1 MVLLMIILDYFARP
15 QNATWSH
22 NKNKVWNWL
31 TETMYVL
38 HIRLLVII
46 RISCSDYKRKTF
58 LYPTKVKYLVSFL
71 TWIMSKNETYQS
83 SNVPK
88 SKLKNHWN
96 ARRPSIKIPYQERV
110 YKKIQNDENFSQNM
124 CRVMPVVYRF
134 RVGIGLDGHF
144 LCIVF
149 LNDWAC

>member
-1 MVLLMIILDYFARP
+1 MLEYTFDLSPKIYMVLLMIILDYFARP

-31 TETMYVL
+31 TETMYL

-96 ARRPSIKIPYQERV
+96 ARRPSIKIPYQERA
-110 YKKIQNDENFSQNM
+110 YKTTRISLKICAAW
-124 CRVMPVVYRF
+124 CRWF
-134 RVGIGLDGHF
+134 IDLG
-144 LCIVF
+144 
-149 LNDWAC
+149 

>member
-1 MVLLMIILDYFARP
+1 MKHSKSIFFVLFEHCVCIQVLKYIFDLSLSLSPSIYMVLLMIILDYFARP

-31 TETMYVL
+31 TETMYL

-83 SNVPK
+83 SNAPK
-88 SKLKNHWN
+88 SKIEKSLKCPPPTVDKNTIS
-96 ARRPSIKIPYQERV
+96 RKIT
-110 YKKIQNDENFSQNM
+110 I
-124 CRVMPVVYRF
+124 
-134 RVGIGLDGHF
+134 
-144 LCIVF
+144 
-149 LNDWAC
+149 